1 MQWKQEILHK
11 ETMSRKRERERERD
25 REVGKGDSTERR
37 IQVWTVL
44 GLKRLLSFNIGS
56 FCMSLSRMLLHQSLA
71 CSQCCPVSY
80 GTTSL
85 PLLWIH
91 VNSDLWSVTWLPL
104 GPNLIS
110 LTYTLV
116 LIRKVSLVWEPPD
129 KEIQLMHTLKFSCR
143 RKTLFFISNIPVLLQ
158 TD

>member
-56 FCMSLSRMLLHQSLA
+56 FCMSHLCLCCESMLIPIYDQSPD
-71 CSQCCPVSY
+71 C
-80 GTTSL
+80 
-85 PLLWIH
+85 LL
-91 VNSDLWSVTWLPL
+91 DLT
-104 GPNLIS
+104 
-110 LTYTLV
+110 
-116 LIRKVSLVWEPPD
+116 
-129 KEIQLMHTLKFSCR
+129 
-143 RKTLFFISNIPVLLQ
+143 
-158 TD
+158 